1 MTAIVT
7 RDHGRKSDF
16 KSVVNKYAILWA
28 TLVVFIFLSVTT
40 DNFFSVENLRNILD
54 QQAFIL
60 IIAAFATIVIIS
72 GGFDVSLGATYIL
85 APIVGMKVEN
95 ATGNLFWM
103 LISGATVGVACG
115 LINGLIVAYARIN
128 SFIATLATSFI
139 IFGVAYLVSNGSI
152 QTLANMNLRK
162 FVTTRVFGMT
172 SATIY
177 GILFIIIASVLM
189 ERMKFGRYVFAVGG
203 SLEAARLAGV
213 RVAKIQIACF
223 TLGGLASGLAGTLN
237 CLRTTSAQASDD
249 FSVIFTVIAAI
260 VVGGTSI
267 AGGSGA
273 IWRSFVGVFFI
284 AILVNGFNLNGID
297 PIYQRIIQGVVILLA
312 VGADVFSRSDTD

>member
-1 MTAIVT
+1 MTIVDGNNHAK
-7 RDHGRKSDF
+7 RFDVKNIA
-16 KSVVNKYAILWA
+16 NKYAIVWA
-28 TLVVFIFLSVTT
+28 TLAVFILLSSTT
-40 DNFFSVENLRNILD
+40 DNFLSVENLRNILD

-95 ATGNLFWM
+95 ATGSLIWM
-103 LISGATVGVACG
+103 LLAGAVVGLACG
-115 LINGLIVAYARIN
+115 IVNGLIIAYARIN

-162 FVTTRVFGMT
+162 FVTTRVFGIT

-177 GILFIIIASVLM
+177 GILFIIISSILM
-189 ERMKFGRYVFAVGG
+189 ERMKFGRHVFAVGG
-203 SLEAARLAGV
+203 NLEAARLSGV
-213 RVAKIQIACF
+213 RVARVQIICF
-223 TLGGLASGLAGTLN
+223 TLGGFASGLAGTLN

-249 FSVIFTVIAAI
+249 FSVIFAVIAAI

-312 VGADVFSRSDTD
+312 VGADAFSRTGKD

>member
-1 MTAIVT
+1 MKNIA
-7 RDHGRKSDF
+7 
-16 KSVVNKYAILWA
+16 NKYAIVWA
-28 TLVVFIFLSVTT
+28 TLAVFILLSSTT
-40 DNFFSVENLRNILD
+40 DNFLSVENLRNILD

-95 ATGNLFWM
+95 ATGSLIWM
-103 LISGATVGVACG
+103 LLAGAVVGLACG
-115 LINGLIVAYARIN
+115 IVNGLIIAYARIN

-162 FVTTRVFGMT
+162 FVTTRVFGIT

-177 GILFIIIASVLM
+177 GILFIIISSILM
-189 ERMKFGRYVFAVGG
+189 ERMKFGRHVFAVGG
-203 SLEAARLAGV
+203 NLEAARLSGV
-213 RVAKIQIACF
+213 RVARVQIICF
-223 TLGGLASGLAGTLN
+223 TLGGFASGLAGTLN

-249 FSVIFTVIAAI
+249 FSVIFAVIAAI

-312 VGADVFSRSDTD
+312 VGADAFSRTGKD

>member
-1 MTAIVT
+1 MTIVDGNNHAK
-7 RDHGRKSDF
+7 RFDVKNIA
-16 KSVVNKYAILWA
+16 NKYAIVWA
-28 TLVVFIFLSVTT
+28 TLAVFILLSSTP
-40 DNFFSVENLRNILD
+40 DNFLSVENLRNILD

-95 ATGNLFWM
+95 ATGSLIWM
-103 LISGATVGVACG
+103 LLAGAVVGLACG
-115 LINGLIVAYARIN
+115 IVNGLIIAYARIN

-162 FVTTRVFGMT
+162 FVTTRVFGIT

-177 GILFIIIASVLM
+177 GILFIIISSILM
-189 ERMKFGRYVFAVGG
+189 ERMKFGRHVFAVGG
-203 SLEAARLAGV
+203 NLEAARLSGV
-213 RVAKIQIACF
+213 RVARVQIICF
-223 TLGGLASGLAGTLN
+223 TLGGFASGLAGTLN

-249 FSVIFTVIAAI
+249 FSVIFAVIAAI

-312 VGADVFSRSDTD
+312 VGADAFSRTGKD

>member
-1 MTAIVT
+1 MTIVDGNNHAK
-7 RDHGRKSDF
+7 RFDVKNIA
-16 KSVVNKYAILWA
+16 NKYAIVWA
-28 TLVVFIFLSVTT
+28 TLAVFILLSSTT
-40 DNFFSVENLRNILD
+40 DNFLSVENLRNILD

-95 ATGNLFWM
+95 ATGSLIWM
-103 LISGATVGVACG
+103 LLAGAVVGLACG
-115 LINGLIVAYARIN
+115 IVNGLIIAYARIN

-162 FVTTRVFGMT
+162 FVTTRVFGIT

-177 GILFIIIASVLM
+177 GILFIIISSILM
-189 ERMKFGRYVFAVGG
+189 ERMKFGRHVFAVGG
-203 SLEAARLAGV
+203 NLEAARLSGV
-213 RVAKIQIACF
+213 RVARVQIICF
-223 TLGGLASGLAGTLN
+223 TLGGFASGLAGTLN

-249 FSVIFTVIAAI
+249 FSVIFAVIAAI
-260 VVGGTSI
+260 VVGVTSI

-312 VGADVFSRSDTD
+312 VGADAFSRTGKD

>member
-1 MTAIVT
+1 
-7 RDHGRKSDF
+7 
-16 KSVVNKYAILWA
+16 
-28 TLVVFIFLSVTT
+28 
-40 DNFFSVENLRNILD
+40 
-54 QQAFIL
+54 
-60 IIAAFATIVIIS
+60 
-72 GGFDVSLGATYIL
+72 
-85 APIVGMKVEN
+85 MKVEN
-95 ATGNLFWM
+95 ATGSLIWM
-103 LISGATVGVACG
+103 LLAGAVVGLACG
-115 LINGLIVAYARIN
+115 IVNGLIIAYARIN

-162 FVTTRVFGMT
+162 FVTTRVFGIT

-177 GILFIIIASVLM
+177 GILFIIISSILM
-189 ERMKFGRYVFAVGG
+189 ERMKFGRHVFAVGG
-203 SLEAARLAGV
+203 NLEAARLSGV
-213 RVAKIQIACF
+213 RVARVQIICF
-223 TLGGLASGLAGTLN
+223 TLGGFASGLAGTLN

-249 FSVIFTVIAAI
+249 FSVIFAVIAAI

-312 VGADVFSRSDTD
+312 VGADAFSRTGKD

>member
-1 MTAIVT
+1 MTIVDGNNHAK
-7 RDHGRKSDF
+7 RFDVKNIA
-16 KSVVNKYAILWA
+16 NKYAIVWA
-28 TLVVFIFLSVTT
+28 TLAVFILLSSTT
-40 DNFFSVENLRNILD
+40 DNFLSVENLRNILD

-95 ATGNLFWM
+95 ATGSLIWM
-103 LISGATVGVACG
+103 LLAGAVVGLACG
-115 LINGLIVAYARIN
+115 IVNGLIIAYARIN

-162 FVTTRVFGMT
+162 FVTTRVFGIT

-177 GILFIIIASVLM
+177 GILFIIISSILM
-189 ERMKFGRYVFAVGG
+189 ERMKFGRHVFAVGG
-203 SLEAARLAGV
+203 NLEAARLSGV
-213 RVAKIQIACF
+213 RVARVQIICF
-223 TLGGLASGLAGTLN
+223 TLGGFASGLAGTLN

-249 FSVIFTVIAAI
+249 FSVIFAVIAAI

-267 AGGSGA
+267 AGALELSGE
-273 IWRSFVGVFFI
+273 V
-284 AILVNGFNLNGID
+284 L
-297 PIYQRIIQGVVILLA
+297 
-312 VGADVFSRSDTD
+312 